1 LRVSPPI
8 SGAPRKSGSLIVP
21 VRAKWRY
28 PPNHLSK
35 RAFIGPQPQPNPKS
49 SQQIDQ
55 TIAFWNASF
64 VNAQSPMWKKPG

>member
-1 LRVSPPI
+1 
-8 SGAPRKSGSLIVP
+8 
-21 VRAKWRY
+21 
-28 PPNHLSK
+28 LSK
-35 RAFIGPQPQPNPKS
+35 RAFIGPQPQPKPKS